1 MAYPFP
7 RFASAPQTPQHIQGM
22 ESPRDVMPR
31 STKPIGGY
39 KRTGVILILVAI
51 TLLWMIIPFHASS
64 NSTDRIPFSHDT
76 IEEQVAYVLRPYQCA
91 NHLQATSTTSKGIKS
106 AASHPEI
113 CIVPQALLPWM
124 ARSSLPTVIIVQA
137 FWLP

>member
-31 STKPIGGY
+31 SGKPVGGY

-51 TLLWMIIPFHASS
+51 TLLWMMTSFRASS
-64 NSTDRIPFSHDT
+64 NRIDRIPLSRDA
-76 IEEQVAYVLRPYQCA
+76 IEEQVTYFFRACPCA
-91 NHLQATSTTSKGIKS
+91 HDLQATSTTSKDIKNV
-106 AASHPEI
+106 ALLQEI
-113 CIVPQALLPWM
+113 CTIRQSFLP
-124 ARSSLPTVIIVQA
+124 
-137 FWLP
+137 